1 MGMTV
6 DERFHPD
13 LKEAVRRLV
22 DCFQPDRIYLF
33 GSRARGDAREDS
45 DYDIMLVVPD
55 TLEAHFLRVARAHE
69 LIEGIGLPIE
79 VVIFGREQFE
89 RQSPV
94 VASLSATVL
103 REGEL
108 LYAA

>member
-1 MGMTV
+1 MGITV
-6 DERFHPD
+6 DDRYHPD

-45 DYDIMLVVPD
+45 DYDILLVAPD
-55 TLEAHFLRVARAHE
+55 GEVSGFRAAQKAYRNLWGLSVA
-69 LIEGIGLPIE
+69 IE
-79 VVIFGREQFE
+79 VHVVTVSTFE
-89 RQSPV
+89 EYRDQHTTLPE
-94 VASLSATVL
+94 TTM
-103 REGEL
+103 REGLL